1 MLILVAALIGIL
13 LHARA
18 HCAGLT
24 LVLVLVVGFTIG
36 VQIGVRHNHRLH
48 VKHQRRTFTG
58 VVLLPAALI
67 VYK

>member
-18 HCAGLT
+18 HHAGLT
-24 LVLVLVVGFTIG
+24 LVLALLVGSTIG
-36 VQIGVRHNHRLH
+36 VQICVRHNHRQH

-58 VVLLPAALI
+58 VVLLPAVLI